1 MTEAQATSGFNSDKV
16 AGGIVVQ
23 RLFDQIRQE
32 TGQEPDAF
40 GLEDPYELSAAD
52 LAIRAVNRG
61 RIGANLVSERNLAIS
76 DMEAQLWAYARNEGA
91 TQDMFSE
98 DLRGAFSGFNL

>member
-1 MTEAQATSGFNSDKV
+1 MCIFGSRVQLGDFDLALGADASWMDAAGAVMTEAQATSGFNSDKV

-40 GLEDPYELSAAD
+40 GLEDPYELSGAD

-61 RIGANLVSERNLAIS
+61 RIGANV
-76 DMEAQLWAYARNEGA
+76 
-91 TQDMFSE
+91 FS
-98 DLRGAFSGFNL
+98 